1 MRKEEL
7 LQKLRH
13 QLIVSC
19 QSSEGNPLFTT
30 EHMVLLA
37 QCSNAGGCNMYRVD
51 TPAHIKAIK
60 GAIPNAIIIGI
71 WKVEYPHSDVYIT
84 PTMKE
89 VDDLIQSGVDILAV
103 DGTNSLNPNGE
114 KACTFL
120 SAIKRKYPDCILMAD
135 VATVADAIA
144 SYEHGADIISTTL
157 HGYTKDTK
165 KIATD
170 TCDIEFIK
178 EVRKQ
183 VPCFLIAE
191 GKLWTREDMKAAIH
205 AGADAVVIGTAI
217 NNPKCITERFMKAL
231 KEI

>member
-1 MRKEEL
+1 MKKAEIF
-7 LQKLRH
+7 QKLKH

-19 QSSEGNPLFTT
+19 QSSEDNPLYTT

-37 QCSNAGGCNMYRVD
+37 KCSFAGGCRMYRVD

-60 GAIPNAIIIGI
+60 KTIPNPLIIGI
-71 WKVEYPHSDVYIT
+71 WKVDYPNSDVYIT

-89 VDDLIQSGVDILAV
+89 VDALMQSGVDILAV

-114 KACTFL
+114 KACTFI
-120 SAIKRKYPDCILMAD
+120 SAIKKKYPSCILMAD
-135 VATVADAIA
+135 IATVADAIA

-157 HGYTKDTK
+157 HGYTKDTE

-191 GKLWTREDMKAAIH
+191 GKLWTREDMKAAFH

-217 NNPKCITERFMKAL
+217 NNPKCITERFMEAL

>member
-1 MRKEEL
+1 MKKEEVF
-7 LQKLRH
+7 QKLKH

-19 QSSEGNPLFTT
+19 QSSEGNPLCTT

-37 QCSNAGGCNMYRVD
+37 KCSFAGGCNMYRVD
-51 TPAHIKAIK
+51 TPKHIEAIK
-60 GAIPNAIIIGI
+60 KTIPNALIIGI
-71 WKVEYPHSDVYIT
+71 WKVEYPNSDVYIT

-89 VDDLIQSGVDILAV
+89 VDALIQSKVDILAV
-103 DGTNSLNPNGE
+103 DGTNSRNPNGVR
-114 KACTFL
+114 ASAFL
-120 SAIKRKYPDCILMAD
+120 ADIKRKYPDCILMAD

-157 HGYTKDTK
+157 HGYTRDTQD
-165 KIATD
+165 IATD
-170 TCDIEFIK
+170 TCDIAFIK
-178 EVRKQ
+178 KVRKQ

-191 GKLWTREDMKAAIH
+191 GKLWTREEMKDAIH

-217 NNPKCITERFMKAL
+217 NNPKCITERFLQAL